1 MSFFFLS
8 LSQCPE
14 QSKHTCAFTSLIFRN
29 IVETFLLQKLC
40 FGFFS
45 LYSSSKFLLRP
56 FYFLSFHFSF
66 LSSMLHYTDDQ
77 CFYFIFQFSFG
88 SKMRKSLCA
97 SGPEVVGGQAKKDER
112 THISC
117 YECYFPSIF
126 VFKVI
131 IIITKRKYIYI
142 YETAEARAK
151 RRPWLV
157 IIMLKRSHGRR
168 LDTETHTHMLFRS
181 FFFSLSVSH
190 THTHTHIVLLFS
202 FLHRKLLCRDC
213 YPINY

>member
-1 MSFFFLS
+1 
-8 LSQCPE
+8 
-14 QSKHTCAFTSLIFRN
+14 
-29 IVETFLLQKLC
+29 
-40 FGFFS
+40 
-45 LYSSSKFLLRP
+45 
-56 FYFLSFHFSF
+56 
-66 LSSMLHYTDDQ
+66 MLHYTDDQ

-117 YECYFPSIF
+117 YECYFPSILF
-126 VFKVI
+126 LKLLLSS
-131 IIITKRKYIYI
+131 RKEKKKIYI

-168 LDTETHTHMLFRS
+168 LDTETHTHVIS
-181 FFFSLSVSH
+181 FFFSLFLFH
-190 THTHTHIVLLFS
+190 THTHTHCVVVFLLTQKTPLPRLLSNKLLADVHTHGSGISLTLLLLLFLS
-202 FLHRKLLCRDC
+202 FFLS
-213 YPINY
+213 

>member
-1 MSFFFLS
+1 MLRF
-8 LSQCPE
+8 
-14 QSKHTCAFTSLIFRN
+14 
-29 IVETFLLQKLC
+29 
-40 FGFFS
+40 FFS

-66 LSSMLHYTDDQ
+66 LSSMRASMLHYTDDQ

-97 SGPEVVGGQAKKDER
+97 SGPEVVWGQAKKDER

-126 VFKVI
+126 AFKVI
-131 IIITKRKYIYI
+131 IIIKKKKNIYIYI

-168 LDTETHTHMLFRS
+168 LDTETHTHVIS
-181 FFFSLSVSH
+181 FFFSLFLFH
-190 THTHTHIVLLFS
+190 THTLCCCFPSYTENS
-202 FLHRKLLCRDC
+202 FAETA
-213 YPINY
+213 IQ